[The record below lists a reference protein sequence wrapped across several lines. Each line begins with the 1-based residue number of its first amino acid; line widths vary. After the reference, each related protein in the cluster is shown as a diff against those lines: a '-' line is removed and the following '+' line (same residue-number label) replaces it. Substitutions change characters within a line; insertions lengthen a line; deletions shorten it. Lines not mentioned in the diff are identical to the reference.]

1 LLVSS
6 SSGLIIAFVVVV
18 WAAYFIPLA
27 LRRYDE
33 ASKNASVETAGGL
46 SRVIARTTRKPAPAD
61 RTMTDQTPTDQTPMD
76 HTPMDQSRAQ
86 AAATSPAP
94 RARTADR
101 PAARRAARRRRRTL
115 LTLLALTAI
124 VGGLAGFGVIA
135 PYFVAGPAAL
145 VVAWLVACRVQVRRE
160 RGVVRSAPVRRED
173 VRDSAVGDEQPR
185 ASRLVKIRTKLAA
198 VKLPAP
204 RLSAAKPARSAPAKA
219 KAKAKAKAADEEDTV
234 IVSGQ
239 FEDID
244 PGRKHEMESVPLEVD
259 ALDDQVVIAV
269 PSISTA
275 GEALWDPLPVTLPT
289 YVTKPRAGRTVRT
302 IDFSQPH
309 TWTSG
314 HIEGEDVV
322 LPKRDD
328 DTGEQ
333 RRAVG
338 H

>member
-1 LLVSS
+1 VSARPTVLTVGS

-33 ASKNASVETAGGL
+33 ASKNASVETTGAL
-46 SRVIARTTRKPAPAD
+46 SRVI
-61 RTMTDQTPTDQTPMD
+61 
-76 HTPMDQSRAQ
+76 SRPRA
-86 AAATSPAP
+86 AAATAVAETISPVTDPVADAP
-94 RARTADR
+94 QKPARSLDR
-101 PAARRAARRRRRTL
+101 PAARLAAKRRRRTL
-115 LTLLALTAI
+115 STLLLITVA
-124 VGGLAGFGVIA
+124 VGAVAGFGVIA
-135 PYFVAGPAAL
+135 LYWIAAPVAL
-145 VVAWLVACRVQVRRE
+145 VVAWLVACRIQVRAE
-160 RGVVRSAPVRRED
+160 RGIARTRTARPEPAGR
-173 VRDSAVGDEQPR
+173 Q
-185 ASRLVKIRTKLAA
+185 ASRGTLARLTSTRRKVSLPKIA
-198 VKLPAP
+198 KLPKLQ
-204 RLSAAKPARSAPAKA
+204 RAASPAAE
-219 KAKAKAKAADEEDTV
+219 EEDTV

-244 PGRKHEMESVPLEVD
+244 PGRKHEMEDVPLEVD
-259 ALDDQVVIAV
+259 ALDDKIVIAV

-314 HIEGEDVV
+314 HIEGEDVE
-322 LPKRDD
+322 LPARRDD
-328 DTGEQ
+328 SGDE

>member
-1 LLVSS
+1 VGS

-33 ASKNASVETAGGL
+33 ASKNASVETTGAL
-46 SRVIARTTRKPAPAD
+46 SRVITRPMSKVQTAVDQAMPAR
-61 RTMTDQTPTDQTPMD
+61 
-76 HTPMDQSRAQ
+76 
-86 AAATSPAP
+86 AAAAQPKAV
-94 RARTADR
+94 DR
-101 PAARRAARRRRRTL
+101 PAARLAAKRRRRTL
-115 LTLLALTAI
+115 LTLLFFTVV
-124 VGGLAGFGVIA
+124 VGALAGFGIIA
-135 PYFVAGPAAL
+135 LHWVAAPVAL
-145 VVAWLVACRVQVRRE
+145 VVAWLVACRIQVRGE
-160 RGVVRSAPVRRED
+160 RGLARPK
-173 VRDSAVGDEQPR
+173 
-185 ASRLVKIRTKLAA
+185 ASRPK
-198 VKLPAP
+198 VKLPKGKLP
-204 RLSAAKPARSAPAKA
+204 KA
-219 KAKAKAKAADEEDTV
+219 KLPKTQRQGAATATAADEEDTV

-244 PGRKHEMESVPLEVD
+244 PGRKHEMEVVALAAD
-259 ALDDQVVIAV
+259 ALDDQIVIAV
-269 PSISTA
+269 PSISTG

-314 HIEGEDVV
+314 HIEGEDVE
-322 LPKRDD
+322 LPSRRDEGGD
-328 DTGEQ
+328 E